1 VRRAEGWYLDRAAD
15 LLRHRVR
22 DTLRDVVGGAARL
35 RVIVLL
41 VCVLA
46 LDAADKASIGATAVQ
61 LERDLHIGNTSIGL
75 LVTLT
80 TGIGALA
87 TLPVGML
94 VDRVHRVRLLAG
106 AILIWSVA
114 MVSSGASTS
123 FEMLLLTRLALGA
136 VVATAVPTV
145 SSLTGDLF
153 PAAARRRIYG
163 YILTG
168 ELIGTVPKDD
178 PRGEGKGRWCR

>member
-1 VRRAEGWYLDRAAD
+1 M
-15 LLRHRVR
+15 
-22 DTLRDVVGGAARL
+22 
-35 RVIVLL
+35 
-41 VCVLA
+41 LA

-114 MVSSGASTS
+114 MVISGASTS

-136 VVATAVPTV
+136 VVATAGPTV
-145 SSLTGDLF
+145 SSLTRDLF

-168 ELIGTVPKDD
+168 EPIGTVPKDD